1 MSKSY
6 KSAVPTWTTYT
17 PYVSPISTQAPI
29 NQEVLWRNRA
39 RQWSPPSIMG
49 EMNRIAGNI
58 EGMTKGTGA
67 QHDVHNILGNRPV
80 SGYLAS
86 KAGPPR
92 NLWARRMQE
101 AVQMGTPETMTEAG
115 EAEPLTERQVRTA
128 RTAPSSVNPVD
139 VATQANARE
148 AVSTLGNAAGASS
161 QIGGST
167 IPQVTFA
174 PGFKPPGGR
183 PSIILPSNRTR

>member
-1 MSKSY
+1 VSKSY

-39 RQWSPPSIMG
+39 RQYSPPGIQG
-49 EMNRIAGNI
+49 QLNRIAMGI
-58 EGMTKGTGA
+58 DAQVKGTGA
-67 QHDVHNILGNRPV
+67 QHDVHNILANRPF
-80 SGYLAS
+80 LNEANRH
-86 KAGPPR
+86 AGPAR

-128 RTAPSSVNPVD
+128 RTAPSSVNPADMQQQAAARD
-139 VATQANARE
+139 VSGTLMTNAVGSSKMGTE
-148 AVSTLGNAAGASS
+148 TLNVGPAAQGPP
-161 QIGGST
+161 
-167 IPQVTFA
+167 PQLWT
-174 PGFKPPGGR
+174 PRLQP
-183 PSIILPSNRTR
+183 NRIR